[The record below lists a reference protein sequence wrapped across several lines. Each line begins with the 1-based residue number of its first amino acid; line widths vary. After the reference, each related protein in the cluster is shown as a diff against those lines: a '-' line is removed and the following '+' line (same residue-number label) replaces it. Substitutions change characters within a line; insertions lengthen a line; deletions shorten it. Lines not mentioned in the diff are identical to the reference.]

1 LIQSINEI
9 ASITDT
15 IFNNER
21 RFKLRERQQLALEYL
36 EKQGKIT
43 NWEYVNLCNVGYRT
57 AHRDLTNLI
66 EKGIVEIRKMGRST
80 HYKLIQ

>member
-1 LIQSINEI
+1 MIQSINEI